1 MVILAVS
8 ALAANTDL
16 KEKTASMAQI
26 TEQAMGAADAALQV
40 LNDLRQANY
49 DAQESADDQNKTQQ
63 AACDSE
69 IADLYEIA
77 EANKAQGDATT
88 AHR

>member
-1 MVILAVS
+1 MLFLASS
-8 ALAANTDL
+8 AFAATTDL
-16 KEKTASMAQI
+16 KEKVASMAQI
-26 TEQAMGAADAALQV
+26 TEQAMGAAEAALQV

-49 DAQESADDQNKTQQ
+49 DAQDAANEQNKTQQ

-69 IADLYEIA
+69 IADLHEIA
-77 EANKAQGDATT
+77 DSNKAAGDATT